1 MFQNLD
7 QDEASRLG
15 PTLHQTRRSRTR
27 LQEFGMLYNITNHH
41 QILIQIDEQE
51 TYQTFPAALQIQR
64 YTSQ

>member
-15 PTLHQTRRSRTR
+15 PTQHQTRGSRTR

-41 QILIQIDEQE
+41 QIVIQIDEQE